1 MKEFNQYKLEIL
13 GISEMRW
20 NDSGEH
26 MAAGGETIIFS
37 GKPSGEAHESV
48 VGMILSKTAKL
59 CLLNWKPISDRLIT
73 ARFRTHARN
82 LTIVQCYAPTE
93 QAPLETKEDFY
104 DQLSSTITN
113 TPKGDILLLMGDLNA
128 KVGSDNRGLEHIM
141 GRCGMG
147 TRNINGGLL
156 QDLCLQHNLL
166 IGGTLF
172 PHKDIHKVTWM
183 SPDHRTNNQIDHLL
197 ISKTWRRSLLDVR
210 NRRGADIGSDH
221 HLLLATLQIKLA
233 KIATAAAPATRKKFQ
248 LDRLKTPA
256 TLQHYK
262 GKYREVT
269 SNLIKDRTEEW
280 EIVSNQITSM
290 TKEVLGTKSAKR
302 KEWLGEE
309 TWELIERRKAIKQ
322 EINHANLDT
331 DIAALTRLYNDI
343 NRNIKRSAIRDR
355 RRWINSLAEAA
366 QTAAESHNSR
376 ELYRITKRLS
386 ARSFNINVPVRSK
399 EGDLLNTRE
408 DQLSRWREYFE
419 QLLNNTAQTDN
430 TQDVTECDEGIVN
443 DPEEALN
450 INCEVPGK
458 SEIRTAVRELKNNK
472 AAGPD
477 DIPAEILKADVEAT
491 VELLYPL
498 LKHAWDNN
506 SFNPSWKE
514 GLIVKIPKKGN
525 LMECAIGAV

>member
-1 MKEFNQYKLEIL
+1 
-13 GISEMRW
+13 
-20 NDSGEH
+20 
-26 MAAGGETIIFS
+26 
-37 GKPSGEAHESV
+37 
-48 VGMILSKTAKL
+48 
-59 CLLNWKPISDRLIT
+59 
-73 ARFRTHARN
+73 
-82 LTIVQCYAPTE
+82 
-93 QAPLETKEDFY
+93 
-104 DQLSSTITN
+104 
-113 TPKGDILLLMGDLNA
+113 
-128 KVGSDNRGLEHIM
+128 
-141 GRCGMG
+141 
-147 TRNINGGLL
+147 
-156 QDLCLQHNLL
+156 
-166 IGGTLF
+166 
-172 PHKDIHKVTWM
+172 
-183 SPDHRTNNQIDHLL
+183 
-197 ISKTWRRSLLDVR
+197 
-210 NRRGADIGSDH
+210 
-221 HLLLATLQIKLA
+221 
-233 KIATAAAPATRKKFQ
+233 
-248 LDRLKTPA
+248 
-256 TLQHYK
+256 
-262 GKYREVT
+262 
-269 SNLIKDRTEEW
+269 
-280 EIVSNQITSM
+280 M
-290 TKEVLGTKSAKR
+290 TKEVLGTKSSKR

-343 NRNIKRSAIRDR
+343 NRNIKRSARRDR

-443 DPEEALN
+443 DPEEALD

-458 SEIRTAVRELKNNK
+458 SEIRTAVRGLKNNK

-477 DIPAEILKADVEAT
+477 DIPAEILKAHVEAT

-506 SFNPSWKE
+506 SFNPPWKE

-525 LMECAIGAV
+525 LMECGNWRGITLLNTVNKIVASVIQKRLTTTLEPKLRQEQCGFRPNTSCIDHVNTLRIIIPMLIP